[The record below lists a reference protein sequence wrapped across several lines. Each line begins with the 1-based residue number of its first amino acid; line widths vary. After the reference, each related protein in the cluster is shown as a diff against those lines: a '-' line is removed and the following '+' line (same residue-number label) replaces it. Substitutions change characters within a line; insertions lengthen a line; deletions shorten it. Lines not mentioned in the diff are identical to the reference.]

1 MNAGAIL
8 NKLLLHSDPALVLNI
23 STLQTILEDLIVKAK
38 KKQIVYFFSR
48 TVRQTTSRV
57 GE

>member
-38 KKQIVYFFSR
+38 KKTDSIFLLANGSPDNFKSR
-48 TVRQTTSRV
+48 
-57 GE
+57 